1 MKQNQKGRYVWCVC
15 MYACE
20 WMYMVCL
27 CMCCVVYVCESKY
40 VVCVHVYVW
49 CMCIC
54 VNVCMWLCGV
64 MCGVCVLLYMVC
76 VHVYVWCMCVCECKY
91 VVYVRVRAFVGAW
104 LCVCVWCMCGA
115 CMQYVCGVCVYVLM
129 YVCSM
134 CVCMFVWG
142 YVCVYVCVWPY
153 YQRPQRTFF
162 LYPKKITVGHVSVL
176 SVGFWGYKCVKPHL
190 TFNCISLIGH
200 KLFLQPT
207 CCGKYYLWISYHHI
221 NYRGMK

>member
-15 MYACE
+15 IYACE
-20 WMYMVCL
+20 WMYMVCV

-129 YVCSM
+129 YVCSV
-134 CVCMFVWG
+134 CVCVH
-142 YVCVYVCVWPY
+142 VCVGVCVTLLAETPEDFLPVSQENNCWPC
-153 YQRPQRTFF
+153 FCF
-162 LYPKKITVGHVSVL
+162 VCWVL
-176 SVGFWGYKCVKPHL
+176 R
-190 TFNCISLIGH
+190 
-200 KLFLQPT
+200 LQVCKNT
-207 CCGKYYLWISYHHI
+207 SYFQLHFTHWAQAVFASNLLW
-221 NYRGMK
+221 